1 MTSRDDPRP
10 YLCATSLKF
19 LSMKLWVLLKWV
31 VVAIQSHALA
41 VHALASIERRRFS
54 LQPWTTRDENG
65 NPHAP
70 TPLGWAVEERTM
82 KNQASRTWNFTVA
95 WSGEPEV
102 TVHLPWNRF
111 DSQASEN
118 DEKKDD
124 LSASLWDASV
134 AGAILCRS
142 PSFLQYTN
150 KTKTVLELGSGLGLL
165 GSVAGVSAKSA
176 TLSDHDQHAVQAL
189 NGMAQHNKGQVTARY
204 LEWKDNHTN
213 VDTASPFDIILA
225 ADVAYYFYLL
235 RPLMNTIQ
243 AFLGQV
249 VVITGQANR
258 QSQWDLY
265 DNIKNGCYNQ
275 QTDEREG
282 PWPGRTRALLYN
294 LKVGRW
300 FVGDDDL
307 EQETELGTVLPI
319 LVIHHESSPAGGFA
333 FSISDH
339 EVTPEDKDAIS
350 ISF

>member
-1 MTSRDDPRP
+1 M
-10 YLCATSLKF
+10 F
-19 LSMKLWVLLKWV
+19 LPMKLWLILRWV
-31 VVAIQSHALA
+31 VVAIQSHARA
-41 VHALASIERRRFS
+41 VHALASIERRRFT
-54 LQPWTTRDENG
+54 LLPWASGDENG
-65 NPHAP
+65 NPHAQ

-82 KNQASRTWNFTVA
+82 KNQASGTWNFTVA

-111 DSQASEN
+111 DSQASES
-118 DEKKDD
+118 DENKDD

-150 KTKTVLELGSGLGLL
+150 ETKTVLELGSGLGLL
-165 GSVAGVSAKSA
+165 GWVAGVSAISA
-176 TLSDHDQHAVQAL
+176 TLSDHDQHAVRAL
-189 NGMAQHNKGQVTARY
+189 NAMVQHNKGQVTARY
-204 LEWKDNHTN
+204 LEWKDNNTN
-213 VDTASPFDIILA
+213 EDTASSFDVILA

-235 RPLMNTIQ
+235 RPLMDTIQ
-243 AFLGQV
+243 RFLGEV

-294 LKVGRW
+294 LKVGPW
-300 FVGDDDL
+300 IIGDDDL
-307 EQETELGTVLPI
+307 EEEPQLETVLPI
-319 LVIHHESSPAGGFA
+319 YVIHHESIPERGFR

-339 EVTPEDKDAIS
+339 EVTPEDKDAIP